1 MRIWLFAAVLGL
13 VHHAAAQVQ
22 RTLSST
28 LDDPCAIDSS
38 NVFTIV
44 EQMPQFPG
52 GEAELFKYL
61 GRTISYP
68 KCPGE
73 EMPPSTVMLTFVVRY
88 DGNVCDVELVRGASC
103 VEADQL
109 WLSMIRSMPQWE
121 PGKQRGE
128 AVNVRYTLP
137 VRINWK

>member
-1 MRIWLFAAVLGL
+1 MFRRIAIIGMLFAPYILR
-13 VHHAAAQVQ
+13 AQVVPEVNDSQ
-22 RTLSST
+22 DHDR
-28 LDDPCAIDSS
+28 AGIDT
-38 NVFTIV
+38 VFTIV

-52 GEAELFKYL
+52 GESELFKYL

-68 KCPGE
+68 TCPGE

-88 DGNVCDVELVRGASC
+88 DGKVYDVELVRGASC
-103 VEADQL
+103 VEADQQ

>member
-1 MRIWLFAAVLGL
+1 MFRRISIIMMLFATCIIR
-13 VHHAAAQVQ
+13 AQ
-22 RTLSST
+22 
-28 LDDPCAIDSS
+28 AILEVNDFQDHDRSGIDT
-38 NVFTIV
+38 VFTIV

-61 GRTISYP
+61 GRAISYP

-73 EMPPSTVMLTFVVRY
+73 ELSPSTVMLTFVVRY
-88 DGNVCDVELVRGASC
+88 DGKVCDAKLIRGSSC
-103 VEADQL
+103 DEADQQ
-109 WLSMIRSMPQWE
+109 WLSMIRGMPQWE

-128 AVNVRYTLP
+128 AVNVRYNLP

>member
-1 MRIWLFAAVLGL
+1 ME
-13 VHHAAAQVQ
+13 
-22 RTLSST
+22 
-28 LDDPCAIDSS
+28 
-38 NVFTIV
+38 VFTIV

-61 GRTISYP
+61 GRAISYL

-73 EMPPSTVMLTFVVRY
+73 ELPPSTVMLTFVVRY
-88 DGNVCDVELVRGASC
+88 DGKVCDVELVRGASC
-103 VEADQL
+103 DEADQQ

-128 AVNVRYTLP
+128 AVNVRYNLP